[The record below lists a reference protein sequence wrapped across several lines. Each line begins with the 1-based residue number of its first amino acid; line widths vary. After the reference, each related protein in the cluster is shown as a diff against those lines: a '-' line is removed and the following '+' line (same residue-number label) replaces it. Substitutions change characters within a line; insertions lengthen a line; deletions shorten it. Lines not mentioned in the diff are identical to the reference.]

1 MSGHVDLRE
10 AVECG
15 DVLGVDGFEGVEG
28 HLEPPSF
35 PEALEDSHS
44 AAPRHSYGN
53 VCSTEERSGPFDG
66 LGCRGCGGVTAAVSI
81 IAEAS
86 TIAGAWGYR
95 RF

>member
-35 PEALEDSHS
+35 SEALRNHIGSPS
-44 AAPRHSYGN
+44 QP
-53 VCSTEERSGPFDG
+53 VWERMYLRA
-66 LGCRGCGGVTAAVSI
+66 LGSL
-81 IAEAS
+81 
-86 TIAGAWGYR
+86 
-95 RF
+95 